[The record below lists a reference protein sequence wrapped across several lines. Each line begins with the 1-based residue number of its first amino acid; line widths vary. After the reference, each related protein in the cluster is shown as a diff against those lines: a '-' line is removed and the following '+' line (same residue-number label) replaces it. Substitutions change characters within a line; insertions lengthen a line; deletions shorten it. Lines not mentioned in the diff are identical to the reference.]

1 MKFTNKYF
9 FLISVLFLIIFNEF
23 VLVYFDTTPP
33 LSEISLKKI
42 RFLNF
47 VFVITAFF
55 GKFIF
60 TNIPKFI
67 LKFKKIFPIYI
78 LPSLLV
84 VIILDLGLNFLGFG
98 YPSHYT
104 EEKIL
109 RYPTPIDS
117 FSGKPNERDHNEFG
131 FKGKF
136 ENNTNYL
143 SIAFFGGSTG
153 YLGEPP
159 IIESI
164 KLNLQKK
171 GVDVNVF
178 NFSTT
183 SSNHTAHMHRIIK
196 YHDIFNFDFVVFYGG
211 WNETIQYVNYD
222 PRPGY
227 PYNFFFRNDL
237 SPIKKLILKYSS
249 ILGEFDMHTG
259 IINGRAKLVLS
270 TKTEDWEKKIIN
282 KYWRDLNVA
291 NNITTKLTKPNKC
304 KNAQFISITQPG
316 EPRTLE
322 EEKLWNLLKQ
332 SQNKNFNTWSHYDF
346 TNENENVK
354 FKDNI
359 HLLQDSRNYIGKKI
373 SNIIFSEYQN
383 YCN

>member
-9 FLISVLFLIIFNEF
+9 LLISVLFLIIFNEF

-98 YPSHYT
+98 YPSHYI

-131 FKGKF
+131 FRGKF
-136 ENNTNYL
+136 ENKINYL

-153 YLGEPP
+153 YLGEPT
-159 IIESI
+159 IIENI

-171 GVDVNVF
+171 GVDSNVF
-178 NFSTT
+178 NFSSI
-183 SSNHTAHMHRIIK
+183 SSNHTQHIHRLVK
-196 YHDIFNFDFVVFYGG
+196 YHDIFNFDIVVFYGG
-211 WNETIQYVNYD
+211 WNETINYVNYD

-237 SPIKKLILKYSS
+237 NPIKQSILKYSS
-249 ILGEFDMHTG
+249 ILGEFDLYTG
-259 IINGRAKLVLS
+259 IISGKAKLVLS

-282 KYWRDLNVA
+282 KYWRDLEVA
-291 NNITTKLTKPNKC
+291 NNITIKLTKPNTC
-304 KNAQFISITQPG
+304 KNPLFISVTQPG
-316 EPRTLE
+316 IPRTSE
-322 EEKLWNLLKQ
+322 EEKIWSLLKQ
-332 SQNKNFNTWSHYDF
+332 SQNKNFNTWSHSDF

-354 FKDNI
+354 FKDGI